1 MKLWTVWLD
10 YGGTGEGSTF
20 AARVAYADDEQG
32 ALAGFEKVFGDFD
45 ARCAYAV
52 EGVAENRVTRSLFA
66 PEMSTALLRSKV
78 AQTSTSLPSTTSMPR
93 ESGVPPHKRND

>member
-32 ALAGFEKVFGDFD
+32 ALAGFEKVFGDFY

-52 EGVAENRVTRSLFA
+52 EGVAENHVTRSLFA
-66 PEMSTALLRSKV
+66 PEMLSRVAALEGRANVDLF
-78 AQTSTSLPSTTSMPR
+78 AQYHFNAS
-93 ESGVPPHKRND
+93 